1 MKIYTKTGDKGQTS
15 LVSGERVPKNHLR
28 IEAYGT
34 VDELNACI
42 AVMKDSAQYSGLNA
56 RIEEVQSLLFTIGS
70 HLAATEKNK
79 FPLPDLLQ
87 EDVDQLEQD
96 MDTMN
101 LELETLRNFV
111 LPGGDLSAS
120 YAHMAR
126 TICRRAERRVID
138 MEAAGDA
145 PHGLIIPF
153 LNRLSD
159 YLFTVARYLTIKHNG
174 RETTWKPRK

>member
-15 LVSGERVPKNHLR
+15 LVSGERVAKNHAR

-42 AVMKDSAQYSGLNA
+42 AVMKDSAKFKDFNPD
-56 RIEEVQSLLFTIGS
+56 IENIQSTLFSIGS
-70 HLAATEKNK
+70 HLSATEKNK
-79 FPLPDLLQ
+79 YPLPEIKESLIQ
-87 EDVDQLEQD
+87 KLEQD

-101 LELETLRNFV
+101 LELEQLRSFII
-111 LPGGDLSAS
+111 PGGDLSAS
-120 YAHMAR
+120 YAHVAR

-138 MEAAGDA
+138 LELQEISMH
-145 PHGLIIPF
+145 PVILPF

-159 YLFTVARYLTIKHNG
+159 YLFTLARYYTLKHNG
-174 RETTWKPRK
+174 VETKWKP